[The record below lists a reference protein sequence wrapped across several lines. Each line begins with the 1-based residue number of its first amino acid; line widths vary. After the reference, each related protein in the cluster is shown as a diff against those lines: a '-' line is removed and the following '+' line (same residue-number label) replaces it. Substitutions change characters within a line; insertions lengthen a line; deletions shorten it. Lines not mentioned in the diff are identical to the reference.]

1 MRLGISQL
9 SKKTN
14 SNKYTKGKRGN
25 LRLILQLPVTDDGK
39 GVAILIFKIT
49 FFYVKILSFFSRA
62 HQLDPG

>member
-25 LRLILQLPVTDDGK
+25 LRLILQLPVPDDGK
-39 GVAILIFKIT
+39 GVAILIF
-49 FFYVKILSFFSRA
+49 
-62 HQLDPG
+62 

>member
-49 FFYVKILSFFSRA
+49 FFMLKF
-62 HQLDPG
+62 